1 MGCPASLH
9 RNVKH
14 ANPKKPPQLPHHPVL
29 YCIGGA
35 LCLARLRFPPTAP
48 ARRPGVRRVHD
59 CHRCRGAARDHDDA
73 IEGALIVTDVDPVKF
88 GLLIGQVK
96 TLEAQVEDLQKDVK
110 ELLALANRSHGGIFA
125 GMAIASALGGL
136 GTWLINHLVK

>member
-1 MGCPASLH
+1 M
-9 RNVKH
+9 
-14 ANPKKPPQLPHHPVL
+14 L
-29 YCIGGA
+29 YCY
-35 LCLARLRFPPTAP
+35 C
-48 ARRPGVRRVHD
+48 RRV
-59 CHRCRGAARDHDDA
+59 ASRDHDAA

-96 TLEAQVEDLQKDVK
+96 TLEAQVDDLQKDVK

-136 GTWLINHLVK
+136 GTWFVNHLVK